1 MEEQNLYIGKAIKKV
16 DWDLVDELLEAGCTG
31 VEIAPHFNMH
41 PETFYERVVKEK
53 NMKFS
58 HYAEIKANKGNSL
71 LRKVQYNKALSGDNT
86 MLVWLGKQRLKQR
99 ETPVDVT
106 ISEETINNF
115 KAAMDQ
121 ISRVHE
127 FLKNSES
134 KQ

>member
-1 MEEQNLYIGKAIKKV
+1 MEEKTVYAGKPTKKV
-16 DWDLVDELLEAGCTG
+16 DWDLLDELLEAGCTG

-41 PETFYERVVKEK
+41 PETLYDRVVKEK

-58 HYAEIKANKGNSL
+58 EYADIKLSKGNSL
-71 LRKVQYNKALSGDNT
+71 LRKVQHNKALSGDNT

>member
-1 MEEQNLYIGKAIKKV
+1 
-16 DWDLVDELLEAGCTG
+16 
-31 VEIAPHFNMH
+31 
-41 PETFYERVVKEK
+41 
-53 NMKFS
+53 
-58 HYAEIKANKGNSL
+58 
-71 LRKVQYNKALSGDNT
+71 